1 VTSRSSGGLGKGLSS
16 LIPSAAMESGSVDSE
31 ANELNVN
38 LIEPNPLQPRLEID
52 KDKLAELSA
61 SIASRGL
68 LQPIIVRPKGEK
80 YEIVAGERRW
90 RAARMAGLDS
100 IPVSIQSLDD
110 GGTFEVALIE
120 NLQREDL
127 NAIEAAYGYK
137 KLINERQLTQAELA
151 EVLAKSRSS
160 ITNALRLLELP
171 EDVQKL
177 VFQNSLSAG
186 HARAILAV
194 PDDPTRIAL
203 AQKAIEEGLSVRAL
217 ESLARLSSGGVI
229 PSNAKRPVSP
239 KSYKAAARK
248 LRKYFGG
255 NVRVKQV
262 KDKNKIEIE
271 FMDEADLVRIYV
283 MMTRD
288 EKPLVRGSEQ
298 VSAD

>member
-1 VTSRSSGGLGKGLSS
+1 MTSRSSGGLGKGLSS

-31 ANELNVN
+31 TNELNVN

-229 PSNAKRPVSP
+229 PSSAKRPVSP

>member
-1 VTSRSSGGLGKGLSS
+1 MTSRSSGGLGKGLSS

>member
-31 ANELNVN
+31 TNELNVN

-229 PSNAKRPVSP
+229 PSSAKRPVSP